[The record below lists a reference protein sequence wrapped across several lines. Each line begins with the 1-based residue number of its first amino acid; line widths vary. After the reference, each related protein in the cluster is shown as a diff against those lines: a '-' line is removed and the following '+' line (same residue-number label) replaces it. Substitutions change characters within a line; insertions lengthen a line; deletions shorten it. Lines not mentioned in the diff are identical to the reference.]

1 MATTFD
7 EIEDRALIEIRDYR
21 IDALYNSNPTDFQT
35 YMDGFLIRAI
45 PRFTACTQ
53 DIDSY
58 NSTTREFAVTLSNIE
73 QEILATYTA
82 IVWFT
87 NTIQDITQM
96 NQKFNNKEMK
106 MYSESQN
113 LKEKKSY
120 LNDCEEKVEWLVE
133 KYSISNMAV

>member
-1 MATTFD
+1 
-7 EIEDRALIEIRDYR
+7 
-21 IDALYNSNPTDFQT
+21 
-35 YMDGFLIRAI
+35 
-45 PRFTACTQ
+45 
-53 DIDSY
+53 
-58 NSTTREFAVTLSNIE
+58 
-73 QEILATYTA
+73 
-82 IVWFT
+82 
-87 NTIQDITQM
+87 M